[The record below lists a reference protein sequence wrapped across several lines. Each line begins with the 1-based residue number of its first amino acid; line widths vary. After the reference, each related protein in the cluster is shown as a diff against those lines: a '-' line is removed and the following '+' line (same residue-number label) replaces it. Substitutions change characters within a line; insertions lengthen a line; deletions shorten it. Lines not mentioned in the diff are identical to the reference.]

1 MKSEKI
7 RLSVI
12 VPVYNVEK
20 YLRECI
26 DSILTQDIDE
36 MEVILVDDGSTDG
49 SGAICDEYAEKDG
62 RVTVIHN
69 ENGGCSAARN
79 AGLDIAQGKYITFVD
94 SDDYLLPNTYR
105 TNVEYM
111 EKHPEVDC
119 LQIPTVYDERII
131 FTRKYKR
138 ENKARTF
145 VGNEIFLNWWSGKTI
160 NHFAWN
166 KIYKREMWEN
176 LRFMNGAFVEDCMIT
191 PDLSTRCQMLHLSQ
205 AGGYF
210 YRYTEGSLLNSAW
223 TEKKNMDFFMS
234 RYMMW
239 QRIDELDY
247 MNPVKIK
254 SYLGTIKWFAIC
266 HKKGILNCSDYD
278 KFLNSLPSIR
288 LLPKSRE
295 LGVVGWA
302 FYLIVKILGTRGFVK
317 LYCKLK

>member
-36 MEVILVDDGSTDG
+36 MEVILVDDRSTDR
-49 SGAICDEYAEKDG
+49 SGGICDEYAEKDN
-62 RVTVIHN
+62 RVTVIHK

-79 AGLDIAQGKYITFVD
+79 AGLDIAQGEYITFVD
-94 SDDYLLPNTYR
+94 SDDYLLPDTYR
-105 TNVEYM
+105 LNVEYM
-111 EKHPEVDC
+111 EKHHEVDC
-119 LQIPTVYDERII
+119 LQFPTVYDERII

-160 NHFAWN
+160 NHFVWN

-254 SYLGTIKWFAIC
+254 SYLEAIKWLAIC
-266 HKKGILNCSDYD
+266 HKKGVLNYIDYD
-278 KFLNSLPSIR
+278 KFLNSLPSIS

-317 LYCKLK
+317 LYRKV